1 MMFKNF
7 KIKYK
12 LLASFMLIA
21 LLMGVVGYIGI
32 NGLAKVDSNTNG
44 LYNKNYQS
52 IYMLMDMK
60 DNLSQIRAD
69 VLKLLYERD
78 NPEQNKTL
86 EQDIKANDDENSKY
100 ISQYEKLPMNADEKR
115 EWTIFKNDY
124 VQYENLK
131 SKLISLIDE
140 GKYDEA
146 LAVHPQYSDV
156 RQKMSDSLDKII
168 QSNLVDGETAYNNSI
183 FVYDNSRLIM
193 IILMCLG
200 VIVSIILGFILNKDI
215 AVPLMLAVNHLKIVS
230 NGDFTE
236 HTPERYLKRKDE
248 IGDMINSIE
257 AMQDNLTNLIKDI
270 MDSSQNLSALSE
282 ELSSSVEEISARLES
297 ISSSTSEIAG
307 DVQDTSS
314 SAEEIT
320 ASVEE
325 VTASISQLSE
335 RAIEGSNNAGNIK
348 ERALNVQE
356 EGKKSLNSTQQMY
369 KEKQKAILQ
378 AIEDGKVVE
387 KIKIM
392 ADTIASIASQTN
404 LLALNAAIEAARAGE
419 HGKGFAVVAEEV
431 RKLAE
436 QSTQSVAEIQTTV
449 KMVEGAFDNLSNYSS
464 QILKFI
470 EENIEPHFNSFVEMG
485 TQYYEDADFLSR
497 MSEELASMT
506 EEINA
511 AIEQVSEA
519 VQAMASTSQKVSEN
533 TNEIESSISDSSQ
546 GVEQVAKTAQEQAEL
561 AQKLN
566 EMIMK
571 FKIS

>member
-1 MMFKNF
+1 MFKNF

-32 NGLAKVDSNTNG
+32 SGLAKVDSNTNG

-561 AQKLN
+561 AQKLS

>member
-32 NGLAKVDSNTNG
+32 SGLAKVDSNTNG

-193 IILMCLG
+193 ILCRNGNPIL
-200 VIVSIILGFILNKDI
+200 
-215 AVPLMLAVNHLKIVS
+215 
-230 NGDFTE
+230 
-236 HTPERYLKRKDE
+236 
-248 IGDMINSIE
+248 
-257 AMQDNLTNLIKDI
+257 
-270 MDSSQNLSALSE
+270 
-282 ELSSSVEEISARLES
+282 
-297 ISSSTSEIAG
+297 
-307 DVQDTSS
+307 
-314 SAEEIT
+314 
-320 ASVEE
+320 
-325 VTASISQLSE
+325 
-335 RAIEGSNNAGNIK
+335 
-348 ERALNVQE
+348 
-356 EGKKSLNSTQQMY
+356 
-369 KEKQKAILQ
+369 
-378 AIEDGKVVE
+378 
-387 KIKIM
+387 
-392 ADTIASIASQTN
+392 
-404 LLALNAAIEAARAGE
+404 
-419 HGKGFAVVAEEV
+419 
-431 RKLAE
+431 
-436 QSTQSVAEIQTTV
+436 
-449 KMVEGAFDNLSNYSS
+449 
-464 QILKFI
+464 
-470 EENIEPHFNSFVEMG
+470 
-485 TQYYEDADFLSR
+485 
-497 MSEELASMT
+497 
-506 EEINA
+506 
-511 AIEQVSEA
+511 
-519 VQAMASTSQKVSEN
+519 
-533 TNEIESSISDSSQ
+533 
-546 GVEQVAKTAQEQAEL
+546 
-561 AQKLN
+561 
-566 EMIMK
+566 
-571 FKIS
+571 